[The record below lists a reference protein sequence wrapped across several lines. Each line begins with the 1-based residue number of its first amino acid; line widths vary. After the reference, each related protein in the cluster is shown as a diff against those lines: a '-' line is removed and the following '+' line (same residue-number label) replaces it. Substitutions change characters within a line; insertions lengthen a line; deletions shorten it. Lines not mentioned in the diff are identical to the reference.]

1 MRAAVCRDIGRIE
14 VEEIDE
20 PTPCEGE
27 VKLRMVATGV
37 CRTDLSILQGH
48 LPSPRPIVLGH
59 EGAGV
64 VCEVGPGVR
73 GLAVGDPVLCT
84 IVPSCGRCFYCARGE
99 DPLCE
104 EITVYTGLMLDGTT
118 RLSRGGEPIHSLSY
132 QASFAER
139 AVIPERC
146 AVKVRSDAPLER
158 LVGLA
163 CGVSTGLGAAMLRAP
178 VEPGESVLVIG
189 AGGVGLSALLGARLR
204 GAGRLIAAD
213 VEPRKLARAR
223 ELGLAEHTIDA
234 RSEPVAARVRELC
247 SGRGADRAYD
257 AVGAPG
263 TLETALE
270 ALRPGGTAVAI
281 GLSESSLTAT
291 FPIRSFLRQRWLT
304 GTFGGSIAPR
314 RDIPTFVDLH
324 VSGRFDL
331 GALMDREYE
340 LDDIARA
347 FDDLEHGRVTRG
359 VIRFRR
365 PRESDAGSDR

>member
-1 MRAAVCRDIGRIE
+1 MRAAVCRGVGQIG
-14 VEEIDE
+14 VEELDE
-20 PTPCEGE
+20 PAPREGE
-27 VKLRMVATGV
+27 VKLEMVATGV
-37 CRTDLSILQGH
+37 CRTDLSIFQGH

-59 EGAGV
+59 EGAGI

-73 GLAVGDPVLCT
+73 GLAPGDPVICT
-84 IVPSCGRCFYCARGE
+84 IIPSCGRCFYCARGE

-118 RLSRGGEPIHSLSY
+118 RLSRRGEPVHSLSY

-146 AVKVRSDAPLER
+146 AVKVRRDAPLER

-204 GAGRLIAAD
+204 GAGALIAVD
-213 VEPRKLARAR
+213 VVPAKLERARA
-223 ELGLAEHTIDA
+223 LGLAEHVIDS
-234 RSEPVAARVRELC
+234 RSEPVAERVRALC
-247 SGRGADRAYD
+247 GGRGADRAYD

-281 GLSESSLTAT
+281 GLSDSALKVS
-291 FPIRSFLRQRWLT
+291 FPIRTLLRQRWVT

-324 VSGRFDL
+324 MSGRFDL
-331 GALMDREYE
+331 GALMDAEYR
-340 LDDIARA
+340 LDEIARA

-359 VIRFRR
+359 VIRFQ
-365 PRESDAGSDR
+365 AQAAA

>member
-1 MRAAVCRDIGRIE
+1 MRAAVCRGIGQIG
-14 VEEIDE
+14 VEELDE
-20 PTPCEGE
+20 PSPQAGE
-27 VKLRMVATGV
+27 VKLAMVATGV
-37 CRTDLSILQGH
+37 CRTDLSIFQGH

-59 EGAGV
+59 EGAGI

-84 IVPSCGRCFYCARGE
+84 IIPSCGRCFYCARGE

-118 RLSRGGEPIHSLSY
+118 RLSSRGEPVHSLSY

-146 AVKVRSDAPLER
+146 AVKLRRDAPLDK

-204 GAGRLIAAD
+204 GAGCLIAVD
-213 VEPRKLARAR
+213 VLPAKLERARA
-223 ELGLAEHTIDA
+223 LGLAEHTIDS
-234 RSEPVAARVRELC
+234 RTEPVPERVRALC
-247 SGRGADRAYD
+247 GGRGADRAYD

-281 GLSESSLTAT
+281 GLSDSALQVTL
-291 FPIRSFLRQRWLT
+291 PIRTLLRQRWVT

-324 VSGRFDL
+324 MSGRFDL
-331 GALMDREYE
+331 GSLLDAEYR
-340 LDDIARA
+340 LDEIARA
-347 FDDLEHGRVTRG
+347 FDDLENGRVTRG
-359 VIRFRR
+359 VIRF
-365 PRESDAGSDR
+365 